1 MEIYLYAGILAKMV
15 TNTHIGGKWT
25 WQGAKGPTCHIGRC
39 HIGTTRCPS
48 CPFHI
53 TDPWERLPKP
63 SQALIQ
69 CRFAPMVMMEWSW
82 IRGSTVMDL
91 EPSNR
96 PWNRLTYQILIC
108 VDFPTTFG
116 SQPRP
121 YDRKA
126 VKSRAGWCP
135 YHAAPCPSYFHRLT

>member
-15 TNTHIGGKWT
+15 TNTHIEGKWT
-25 WQGAKGPTCHIGRC
+25 CQGAKGPSCHAKQCHIAVA
-39 HIGTTRCPS
+39 RCPT
-48 CPFHI
+48 CPFHV

-69 CRFAPMVMMEWSW
+69 CRFAPMVTIEWSW
-82 IRGSTVMDL
+82 IHGSTIMDL
-91 EPSNR
+91 EPSNQ
-96 PWNRLTYQILIC
+96 PWNCLTYQISTC
-108 VDFPTTFG
+108 ADFTTTFG

-126 VKSRAGWCP
+126 VNSRAGRRP
-135 YHAAPCPSYFHRLT
+135 YHAARCPSYLHHLT